1 MNLLGLHLHI
11 GQPFLSTTFPNL
23 QNIKHTGGHSEKKIS
38 FYFFIFPFD
47 KTGSTSGVRLNKL
60 LRSIL

>member
-23 QNIKHTGGHSEKKIS
+23 QNIKHTGGHSEKKSVFSYFS
-38 FYFFIFPFD
+38 F
-47 KTGSTSGVRLNKL
+47 
-60 LRSIL
+60 

>member
-23 QNIKHTGGHSEKKIS
+23 QNIKQVDILKKKS
-38 FYFFIFPFD
+38 IFLIFRFD
-47 KTGSTSGVRLNKL
+47 KTGATSSGVRVKKL
-60 LRSIL
+60 LSSIL